1 MTNRTQ
7 TQKPN
12 PEWLEA
18 LSDEELYAVLQQ
30 EGQEP
35 EIIMAASRL
44 LDERE
49 TESVPS
55 VEDAWASFQRDYLPL
70 AEQGETLCDAAPAP
84 RKKRRMLPRVAGA
97 AAALMLVLC
106 AGFLI
111 PTANG
116 SSAWHTFVLWTK
128 DAFGLNAVG
137 TTETAVIPPELQNL
151 KQLLGDH
158 EAEQPQ
164 IFPQW
169 LPEGYVEAETRSN
182 IRENTSVFFTM
193 LQKTPDDCIM
203 LFYRQTDAPDGGS
216 IFEKDENPPEEY
228 VVHGVTHFILCNEH
242 RYTAVWQRGD
252 LECSIQSV
260 CDRADL
266 IRMIDSIYGE

>member
-1 MTNRTQ
+1 MSNR

-12 PEWLEA
+12 WDSLEA
-18 LSDEELYAVLQQ
+18 LSTEELYAVLQQ
-30 EGQEP
+30 DDQNFGVV
-35 EIIMAASRL
+35 MAASRL

-49 TESVPS
+49 TEPVPS
-55 VEDAWASFQRDYLPL
+55 VDDAWASFQRDYLPL

-84 RKKRRMLPRVAGA
+84 RKKRRILPRIAGV
-97 AAALMLVLC
+97 AAALILVFC

-111 PTANG
+111 PIASG

-128 DAFGLNAVG
+128 DAFGLSAAG
-137 TTETAVIPPELQNL
+137 TTETAAIPPELQTL

-182 IRENTSVFFTM
+182 VREDTSVFFTM

-203 LFYRQTDAPDGGS
+203 LFYRLTDTPDGGS

-228 VVHGVTHFILCNEH
+228 VVHGVTHFILCNDH